1 MATKDY
7 AVFVKPL
14 SEAEGG
20 GYVAT
25 VPDLPGCMSDGE
37 TMAEAA
43 ANVTDAIEAWI
54 AAAQEMGRPV
64 PKPGDGRS
72 EFRQRL
78 PRTLHAQLT
87 ELARLEGVSL
97 NTLITSLLAES
108 VGRREAVGFPTPKQ
122 PIPNCAAE

>member
-1 MATKDY
+1 MATENY

-14 SEAEGG
+14 TEAEGG

-37 TMAEAA
+37 TMEEAVT
-43 ANVTDAIEAWI
+43 NLTDAVAAWI
-54 AAAQEMGRPV
+54 ATAMELGRPI
-64 PKPGDGRS
+64 PKPGEGRS

-97 NTLITSLLAES
+97 NTLIISLLAES
-108 VGRREAVGFPTPKQ
+108 VGRRETTMFPVPAPPQ
-122 PIPNCAAE
+122 CAAK

>member
-1 MATKDY
+1 MATEDY

-14 SEAEGG
+14 SAAEGG
-20 GYVAT
+20 GYLAT
-25 VPDLPGCMSDGE
+25 VPDLPGCMSDGDS
-37 TMAEAA
+37 MAEAIA
-43 ANVTDAIEAWI
+43 RVADAIEAWI
-54 AAAQEMGRPV
+54 ATAREMGRPV

-108 VGRREAVGFPTPKQ
+108 VGRREATPFAGRV
-122 PIPNCAAE
+122 PYHAAE